1 VLTERD
7 RNIYNHI
14 ERYNFA
20 SIEQIQ
26 KIFFKEQKYSYDI
39 ARRRL
44 NKLVSNDYLKCS
56 RNFITNQNVYYTDTQ
71 YKRVSLHSMLLMNY
85 YAELINCNAEIQEFE
100 KEKEWLDGKIRSD
113 GYCVYDFNGY
123 RFYNLVEVN
132 ASNNKL
138 NLEKYE
144 SLYSTGE
151 LQKAYGVFPTIV
163 LIDDVSH
170 KKEPSLERI
179 EVIHLD
185 FKLNDFA
192 KIFM

>member
-1 VLTERD
+1 MLTDRD
-7 RNIYNHI
+7 RAIYYHI
-14 ERYNFA
+14 EKYKFA

-26 KIFFKEQKYSYDI
+26 KAFFKEQKYSYDI

-56 RNFITNQNVYYTDTQ
+56 RNFITNQNIYYIDNQ
-71 YKRVSLHSMLLMNY
+71 YRKVSLHSILLMDY
-85 YAELINCNAEIQEFE
+85 YVELLHCNAEIVHFE

-113 GYCVYDFNGY
+113 GFCIYDFNGY
-123 RFYNLVEVN
+123 RFYNLIEVN
-132 ASNNKL
+132 ASHNKL

-144 SLYSTGE
+144 SLFNSGE
-151 LQKAYGVFPTIV
+151 LQKAYGVFPTII
-163 LIDDVSH
+163 LIDDIKH
-170 KKEPSLERI
+170 KSEPTLQSM

-185 FKLNDFA
+185 FNLSDFA

>member
-1 VLTERD
+1 MLTDRD
-7 RNIYNHI
+7 RAIYNHI
-14 ERYNFA
+14 EQYKFA

-56 RNFITNQNVYYTDTQ
+56 RNFITNQNIYYLDTQ
-71 YKRVSLHSMLLMNY
+71 YKKVSLHSIILMDF
-85 YAELINCNAEIQEFE
+85 YAELCNSNAKILNFE

-113 GYCVYDFNGY
+113 GFCIYEFNGY
-123 RFYNLVEVN
+123 RFYNLIEVN
-132 ASNNKL
+132 ASHNKL

-144 SLYSTGE
+144 SLYNTGE
-151 LQKAYGVFPTIV
+151 LQESCGVFPTII
-163 LIDDVSH
+163 LIDDMTH
-170 KKEPSLERI
+170 KEEPTLKNI
-179 EVIHLD
+179 EVLHLD
-185 FKLNDFA
+185 FYLNNFP